1 LLGYLKGG
9 IHLSQEQQ
17 LRFSVEESVWFQKG
31 QEVSELLS
39 ISLEPDIAIHEHEQY
54 ISIRGALQL
63 TGEYKIDNEA
73 EEHEQFN
80 FANVRYVNEVHTRED
95 GVSIVNHRFP
105 VDITIPNNRIENL
118 DEVYVSIESFDYE
131 IPELK
136 CLKLVADLSISGIL
150 NDQSQPAEAKAED
163 TRQEEAVFEALFRGP
178 QSQTWDTHEESSPI
192 QTSTTH
198 PFSSFYQEEETT
210 GEDVDKLSPV
220 DIKLEEVREEE
231 QEKEK
236 EVELQSTSSPD
247 VLEVVAIGSEE
258 VEKNQ
263 EDDREEDW
271 QVERQEGQQDDREED
286 WQVEGQEGQ
295 QDDREE
301 DWQVKGQEGHQDEQ
315 EDLYNPFVVEVR
327 KEEQETIE
335 PQEVQYTFFSK
346 TEDSDSS
353 ENQAEPVEVATRE
366 EEKPKDSHYLTSLFA
381 RDGEDD
387 FSRLKM
393 CIVQQGDTLELICE
407 RYELSVQ
414 QILRVN
420 DLQANKDVYEGQILY
435 IPSLSTSK

>member
-9 IHLSQEQQ
+9 INLSQEQH

-39 ISLEPDIAIHEHEQY
+39 ISLEPDISINEHEQY

-73 EEHEQFN
+73 EEQDQFN
-80 FANVRYVNEVHTRED
+80 FANVRYVNEVQTRED
-95 GVSIVNHRFP
+95 GISIINHRFP
-105 VDITIPNNRIENL
+105 VDITIPSNRIENL

-131 IPELK
+131 MPELK

-150 NDQSQPAEAKAED
+150 NDQPQSTEAETED
-163 TRQEEAVFEALFRGP
+163 TREEKEVFEALFRGP
-178 QSQTWDTHEESSPI
+178 QSQTWDAHEGSSPN
-192 QTSTTH
+192 QTNTPH

-210 GEDVDKLSPV
+210 REDVDILPLN
-220 DIKLEEVREEE
+220 IKPEEVR
-231 QEKEK
+231 KEDK
-236 EVELQSTSSPD
+236 EVELLSTTSHD
-247 VLEVVAIGSEE
+247 ELEVVAIRSEN
-258 VEKNQ
+258 VEENQ
-263 EDDREEDW
+263 EDEREEDW
-271 QVERQEGQQDDREED
+271 QDEEQEGQQDEQDEEQEGQQD
-286 WQVEGQEGQ
+286 GQDEGQEGQ
-295 QDDREE
+295 QD
-301 DWQVKGQEGHQDEQ
+301 EQ
-315 EDLYNPFVVEVR
+315 GDLYNPFVVEVR
-327 KEEQETIE
+327 KEEQETVE
-335 PQEVQYTFFSK
+335 PKEVQYSFFSK
-346 TEDSDSS
+346 SEDPASR
-353 ENQAEPVEVATRE
+353 EKQAESVEVTTRE
-366 EEKPKDSHYLTSLFA
+366 EEEPKDSHYLTSLFA

-420 DLQANKDVYEGQILY
+420 ELQANQDVYEGQILY

>member
-1 LLGYLKGG
+1 M
-9 IHLSQEQQ
+9 SQKQH

-73 EEHEQFN
+73 EEHDQFN
-80 FANVRYVNEVHTRED
+80 FANVRYVNEVQTRED
-95 GVSIVNHRFP
+95 GISIINHRFP
-105 VDITIPNNRIENL
+105 VDITIPSNRIENL

-131 IPELK
+131 MPELK

-150 NDQSQPAEAKAED
+150 NDQPQSTEAED
-163 TRQEEAVFEALFRGP
+163 EEGERQEEAVFEALFRGP
-178 QSQTWDTHEESSPI
+178 QSQTWDAHEGSSPI
-192 QTSTTH
+192 QTNTTH

-210 GEDVDKLSPV
+210 GEDVDKLSPLN
-220 DIKLEEVREEE
+220 IKPEEVREEE
-231 QEKEK
+231 K
-236 EVELQSTSSPD
+236 EVELLSTTSQD
-247 VLEVVAIGSEE
+247 DLEVAAIGSEI
-258 VEKNQ
+258 VEESQ
-263 EDDREEDW
+263 EDEQEEDW
-271 QVERQEGQQDDREED
+271 QDEEQEGQ
-286 WQVEGQEGQ
+286 
-295 QDDREE
+295 
-301 DWQVKGQEGHQDEQ
+301 QDEQ

-327 KEEQETIE
+327 KEEQETVE
-335 PQEVQYTFFSK
+335 PKEVQYSFFSK
-346 TEDSDSS
+346 SEDPASG
-353 ENQAEPVEVATRE
+353 ENQAESVEVTTRE
-366 EEKPKDSHYLTSLFA
+366 EEEPKDSHYLTSLFA
-381 RDGEDD
+381 REGEDD

-420 DLQANKDVYEGQILY
+420 DLQANQDVYEGQILY

>member
-1 LLGYLKGG
+1 M
-9 IHLSQEQQ
+9 SQEQH

-39 ISLEPDIAIHEHEQY
+39 ISLEPDISINEHEQY

-73 EEHEQFN
+73 EEHDQFN
-80 FANVRYVNEVHTRED
+80 FANVRYVNEVQTRED
-95 GVSIVNHRFP
+95 GISIINHRFP
-105 VDITIPNNRIENL
+105 VDITIPSNRIENL

-131 IPELK
+131 MPELK

-150 NDQSQPAEAKAED
+150 NDQPQSTEVETED
-163 TRQEEAVFEALFRGP
+163 TREEEEEVFEALFRGP
-178 QSQTWDTHEESSPI
+178 QSQTWDAHEGSSPI
-192 QTSTTH
+192 QTNTSH

-210 GEDVDKLSPV
+210 GEDVDKLSPLN
-220 DIKLEEVREEE
+220 IKPEEVR
-231 QEKEK
+231 KEDK
-236 EVELQSTSSPD
+236 EVELLSTTSHD
-247 VLEVVAIGSEE
+247 DLEVVAIGSEN
-258 VEKNQ
+258 VEENQ
-263 EDDREEDW
+263 EDEREEDW
-271 QVERQEGQQDDREED
+271 QDEEQEDQQDEQED
-286 WQVEGQEGQ
+286 Q
-295 QDDREE
+295 
-301 DWQVKGQEGHQDEQ
+301 QDEQ
-315 EDLYNPFVVEVR
+315 EDLYNPFAVEVR
-327 KEEQETIE
+327 KEEQETVE
-335 PQEVQYTFFSK
+335 PKEVQYSFFSK
-346 TEDSDSS
+346 SEDPASS
-353 ENQAEPVEVATRE
+353 ENQVESVEVVTRE
-366 EEKPKDSHYLTSLFA
+366 EEEPKDSHYLTSLFA

-420 DLQANKDVYEGQILY
+420 DLQANQDVYEGQILY

>member
-1 LLGYLKGG
+1 MKGG
-9 IHLSQEQQ
+9 IHLSQKQH

-73 EEHEQFN
+73 EEHDQFN
-80 FANVRYVNEVHTRED
+80 FANVRYVNEVQTRED
-95 GVSIVNHRFP
+95 GISIINHRFP
-105 VDITIPNNRIENL
+105 VDITIPSNRIENL

-131 IPELK
+131 MPELK

-150 NDQSQPAEAKAED
+150 NDQPQSTEAED
-163 TRQEEAVFEALFRGP
+163 EEGERQEEAVFEALFRGP
-178 QSQTWDTHEESSPI
+178 QSQTWDAHEGSSPI
-192 QTSTTH
+192 QTNTTH

-210 GEDVDKLSPV
+210 GEDVDKLSPLN
-220 DIKLEEVREEE
+220 IKPEEVREEE
-231 QEKEK
+231 E
-236 EVELQSTSSPD
+236 EVELLSTTSHD
-247 VLEVVAIGSEE
+247 DLEVAAIGSEI
-258 VEKNQ
+258 VEESQ
-263 EDDREEDW
+263 EDEQEEDW
-271 QVERQEGQQDDREED
+271 QDEEQEGQ
-286 WQVEGQEGQ
+286 
-295 QDDREE
+295 
-301 DWQVKGQEGHQDEQ
+301 QDEQ

-327 KEEQETIE
+327 KEEQETVE
-335 PQEVQYTFFSK
+335 PKEVQYSFFSK
-346 TEDSDSS
+346 SEDPASG
-353 ENQAEPVEVATRE
+353 ENQAESVEVTTRE
-366 EEKPKDSHYLTSLFA
+366 EEEPKDSHYLTSLFA
-381 RDGEDD
+381 REGEDD

-393 CIVQQGDTLELICE
+393 CIIQQGDTLELICE

-420 DLQANKDVYEGQILY
+420 DLQANQDVYEGQILY